1 MTSVADRLTRGR
13 TERRAVRSRG
23 PAQSRLHRLAPYVFM
38 LPWFVGIVV
47 LTLGPVLAS
56 LYLSFTDFDLFTSP
70 RWVGLANYRHMFT
83 DDSRWVKSVVVTF
96 TYVVIAV
103 PLKLLVALGLALV
116 LNRGVRGLGVYRSV
130 YYLPSLLGGSVA
142 IAIMWQE
149 LFTGDGVVN
158 DFLGLFGIHG
168 HSWISDPKYALYTLV
183 LLAMWQFGSPMLIF
197 LAGLKQVPAELYDAA
212 RVDGAGRIA
221 CLFRITLPLL
231 TPIIFFNL
239 LMQMVDAFQ
248 AFTPAY
254 IIGGG
259 KGGPLDSLLFY
270 TLYLYQE
277 GFTYLRM
284 GYASAMAWV
293 LLAIIAAFT
302 AIAFGTARF
311 WVHYGE
317 EG

>member
-1 MTSVADRLTRGR
+1 MA
-13 TERRAVRSRG
+13 
-23 PAQSRLHRLAPYVFM
+23 
-38 LPWFVGIVV
+38 PWFVGIIV
-47 LTLGPVLAS
+47 LTLGPILAS
-56 LYLSFTDFDLFTSP
+56 LYLSFTNFDLFTSP
-70 RWVGLANYRHMFT
+70 RWAGLSNYTHMFT
-83 DDSRWVKSVVVTF
+83 ADPRYVKSVVVTF
-96 TYVVIAV
+96 TYVLISV
-103 PLKLLVALGLALV
+103 PLKLAVALSLALL
-116 LNRGVRGLGVYRSV
+116 LNRGIRGLGLYRSV

-149 LFTGDGVVN
+149 IFTGDGVVN
-158 DFLGLFGIHG
+158 QFLKLFGING
-168 HSWISDPKYALYTLV
+168 PSWITDPRYSLYTLV
-183 LLAMWQFGSPMLIF
+183 ILAMWQFGSPMIIF
-197 LAGLKQVPAELYDAA
+197 LAGLKQIPAELLDAA
-212 RVDGAGRIA
+212 RVDGAGSVS
-221 CLFRITLPLL
+221 CFFRITIPLL

-254 IIGGG
+254 IIGNG

-270 TLYLYQE
+270 TLYLYQQ

-293 LLAIIAAFT
+293 LLLIIAIFT
-302 AIAFGTARF
+302 ATAFASSKY